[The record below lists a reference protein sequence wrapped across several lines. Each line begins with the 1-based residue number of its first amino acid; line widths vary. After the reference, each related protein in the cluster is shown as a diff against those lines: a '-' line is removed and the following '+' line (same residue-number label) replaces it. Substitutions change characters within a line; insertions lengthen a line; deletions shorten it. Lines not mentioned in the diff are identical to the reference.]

1 MRRLLII
8 FAVVATTLVT
18 GCIHESHAQGPGVGV
33 IDLDALAR
41 QMGRR
46 DAMNQAL
53 KESSE
58 ELTRQLQASA
68 ALIQQKVK
76 ESVDNL
82 RANPT
87 PAAQAAH
94 QKLVIEAKRKIE
106 AQKSALTRK
115 AQEKRKQIIV
125 DFRNEIRPAVQKVAT
140 ARGVKIVLTASENL
154 MWAEQSVDLT
164 NAVLA
169 ELGGAKSK

>member
-1 MRRLLII
+1 MRRLLLI
-8 FAVVATTLVT
+8 FAVATTTLLT
-18 GCIHESHAQGPGVGV
+18 GCIHESHGPGTGV

-46 DAMNQAL
+46 DAMNQTL

-76 ESVDNL
+76 ESVENL

-87 PAAQAAH
+87 QAAQAAH
-94 QKLVIEAKRKIE
+94 QKLVADARRKIE
-106 AQKSALTRK
+106 EQKSTLTRK
-115 AQEKRKQIIV
+115 AQEKRKQLV
-125 DFRNEIRPAVQKVAT
+125 VEFRNEIRPSVQKVAM
-140 ARGVKIVLTASENL
+140 ARGVKIVLTATENL

-164 NAVLA
+164 AAVLA
-169 ELGGAKSK
+169 ELGGVKSE

>member
-1 MRRLLII
+1 MSRLLII

-87 PAAQAAH
+87 PAAQTAH

-125 DFRNEIRPAVQKVAT
+125 DFRNEIRPAVQKSRRHVA
-140 ARGVKIVLTASENL
+140 
-154 MWAEQSVDLT
+154 
-164 NAVLA
+164 
-169 ELGGAKSK
+169 